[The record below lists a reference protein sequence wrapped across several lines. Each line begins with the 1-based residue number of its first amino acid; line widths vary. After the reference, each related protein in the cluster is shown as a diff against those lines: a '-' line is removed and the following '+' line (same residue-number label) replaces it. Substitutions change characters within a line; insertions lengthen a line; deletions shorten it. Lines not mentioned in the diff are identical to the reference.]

1 MSCFPLL
8 FMAVFLSPDSSS
20 MFSLPGS
27 VCEHSVAANPPS
39 HTCPRGVCSVP
50 LGLAALV
57 TVLGQQ
63 NRICRVCSR
72 SHISL
77 GKSYSRC
84 NGLATAAARSAARRG
99 IPECWGGWEQCT
111 DPECWGGW
119 AQAWGL
125 LHCPDVTQLEPE
137 VLQIMGMRSEREPS
151 VINHLVICFVDF
163 LGFLF
168 HWCSILGK
176 EGMG

>member
-1 MSCFPLL
+1 M
-8 FMAVFLSPDSSS
+8 
-20 MFSLPGS
+20 
-27 VCEHSVAANPPS
+27 
-39 HTCPRGVCSVP
+39 
-50 LGLAALV
+50 
-57 TVLGQQ
+57 
-63 NRICRVCSR
+63 
-72 SHISL
+72 
-77 GKSYSRC
+77 
-84 NGLATAAARSAARRG
+84 AAARSAARRG
-99 IPECWGGWEQCT
+99 IPECWEGWEQCT